1 MVHLVDGT
9 EKSAA
14 LLFAFFIAQPPRRR
28 RTGAGAGGQRALDCP
43 GNTLN
48 LALVAHPPM
57 QHDPHPLLA
66 GLIKSVWLSTPDQ
79 TVKTSP
85 CERILP
91 TGEMHLVFRLSGPSI
106 CIFDDNRPAKEL
118 TLGHAVVGGARAGFY
133 TKEVAA
139 DSLAIGV
146 QLLPGAAQALLG
158 MPADELTGQHAR
170 LDDLWGKSAGF
181 MREQLLAAS
190 LPADRIHRF
199 QMLLLARLRS
209 AQAPVLHPAV
219 KRALAQFKA
228 GASVQDAVAQS
239 GYSHR
244 QFIRVF
250 SQAVGLPPKL
260 YCRVQRF
267 QHALGLIQ
275 RVGVLL
281 PLSLPE
287 VALDAGYSDQSHFN
301 REFREFSGL
310 TPEQYRLARVMSPNH
325 VPVLAQPRTDNAQ

>member
-1 MVHLVDGT
+1 
-9 EKSAA
+9 
-14 LLFAFFIAQPPRRR
+14 
-28 RTGAGAGGQRALDCP
+28 
-43 GNTLN
+43 
-48 LALVAHPPM
+48 M

-79 TVKTSP
+79 TVNSSP

-91 TGEMHLVFRLSGPSI
+91 TGEMHLVFRLLGPSI
-106 CIFDDNRPAKEL
+106 CIFDDKRPDKAL
-118 TLGHAVVGGARAGFY
+118 ALGHAVVGGARSGFY
-133 TKEVAA
+133 TKQVAA
-139 DSLAIGV
+139 GSLAIGA

-158 MPADELTGQHAR
+158 MPADELMGQHAR
-170 LDDLWGKSAGF
+170 LEDLWGKSAVF
-181 MREQLLAAS
+181 MLEQLLTATS
-190 LPADRIHRF
+190 PADRVHRF

-219 KRALAQFKA
+219 KGALAQFKA
-228 GASVQDAVAQS
+228 GASVRDAVLQS

-275 RVGVLL
+275 RVGVLV
-281 PLSLPE
+281 PLRPPE
-287 VALDAGYSDQSHFN
+287 VAVDAGYSDQSHFN
-301 REFREFSGL
+301 REFRAFSGL
-310 TPEQYRLARVMSPNH
+310 TPEQYRLARVTSPNH
-325 VPVLAQPRTDNAQ
+325 VPVLAPPHADQAQ